1 MRGALPHRPDEASF
15 CETGVEGEWRR
26 PARQLKADATPTD
39 LRRHGL
45 HIRMADTEDDDR
57 TTRADDERD
66 LARPIQGVRA
76 DPGTG
81 EAGAW
86 SGRLG
91 AGGQEQGERDGEQEN
106 PQAIS

>member
-1 MRGALPHRPDEASF
+1 MPHRPDEASLR
-15 CETGVEGEWRR
+15 ETGVEGEWRR
-26 PARQLKADATPTD
+26 PARQLEADATPID

-45 HIRMADTEDDDR
+45 QIRMADTEDDDR
-57 TTRADDERD
+57 ATCADDERD

-81 EAGAW
+81 EAGVGP
-86 SGRLG
+86 GRLG

-106 PQAIS
+106 LQAIS